1 MGRKRKYTKS
11 YVISI
16 RVSEEEFKDLNLIME
31 TMQIKRVSD
40 MMRQALGCFKDSSS
54 TYYRPPTKRSRIQP
68 LRSFA

>member
-40 MMRQALGCFKDSSS
+40 MMRQALGCFRDSSAS
-54 TYYRPPTKRSRIQP
+54 YCRPVIKRGRLQP
-68 LRSFA
+68 LRNFA